1 MQMSVDAEVRALRG
15 GGWAMST
22 VTEGSD
28 RTQMT
33 ARSDRAEFEAGSRHR
48 FLTMPELWAAI
59 SIAFMWL
66 AVLFDGIYGDD
77 FVSVNSAG
85 TQTTTIPSAVFV
97 ALFAAL
103 ATGSVAKRAF
113 RRDVG

>member
-1 MQMSVDAEVRALRG
+1 
-15 GGWAMST
+15 MST
-22 VTEGSD
+22 MTKGSD
-28 RTQMT
+28 RV
-33 ARSDRAEFEAGSRHR
+33 EFEAGSRQR
-48 FLTMPELWAAI
+48 FLMMPELWAAI

-77 FVSVNSAG
+77 FVSVNGAG

-103 ATGSVAKRAF
+103 ATMSVAKRAF
-113 RRDVG
+113 RRDLS

>member
-1 MQMSVDAEVRALRG
+1 
-15 GGWAMST
+15 MST
-22 VTEGSD
+22 VTKGPHTGQTTE
-28 RTQMT
+28 
-33 ARSDRAEFEAGSRHR
+33 RSDRAEIGSGPRHR
-48 FLTMPELWAAI
+48 FLMMPELWAAI

-77 FVSVNSAG
+77 FVSANGAG

-103 ATGSVAKRAF
+103 ATTSVAKRAF
-113 RRDVG
+113 RRDMS

>member
-1 MQMSVDAEVRALRG
+1 MA
-15 GGWAMST
+15 T
-22 VTEGSD
+22 VTE
-28 RTQMT
+28 RPE
-33 ARSDRAEFEAGSRHR
+33 RAKINGFGRPG
-48 FLTMPELWAAI
+48 LLMMPEFWAAI

-66 AVLFDGIYGDD
+66 AVLVSCIYGDD

-85 TQTTTIPSAVFV
+85 TQTTTIPSVVFV

-113 RRDVG
+113 HRDTESSNR